1 MCFILVGLY
10 SHLVCNILINK
21 KKQGESIMIAM
32 QYKVKLL
39 DNFDMNIIRKRVIDN
54 GRKTDGFQDLIFK
67 TYLIAVKDNHSA
79 LQWLAKDKYW
89 CPAIK

>member
-1 MCFILVGLY
+1 
-10 SHLVCNILINK
+10 
-21 KKQGESIMIAM
+21 MIAM

-67 TYLIAVKDNHSA
+67 AYLIAVKDNHSA
-79 LQWLAKDKYW
+79 PNGWQKINIGVPLLSEIKDDFVTAHFGLEAKR
-89 CPAIK
+89 AIPVY

>member
-1 MCFILVGLY
+1 
-10 SHLVCNILINK
+10 
-21 KKQGESIMIAM
+21 M

-67 TYLIAVKDNHSA
+67 AYLIAVKDNHSA

>member
-21 KKQGESIMIAM
+21 KNQGESIMIAM

-54 GRKTDGFQDLIFK
+54 GRKTDLIFK
-67 TYLIAVKDNHSA
+67 AYLIAVKYNHSA

>member
-1 MCFILVGLY
+1 
-10 SHLVCNILINK
+10 
-21 KKQGESIMIAM
+21 
-32 QYKVKLL
+32 
-39 DNFDMNIIRKRVIDN
+39 MNIIRKRVIDN

-67 TYLIAVKDNHSA
+67 AYLIAVKDNHSA